1 MFPKI
6 LLVDDESASRAALE
20 TLLRREGFEVHDA
33 SGGAAA
39 LAECVSFRP
48 DLVLLD
54 VLMPGMSGFEVCKR
68 IKAAPETRLT
78 PVVLITGL
86 SATEDRIKGIN
97 AGADDFLSKPI
108 DFNELLART
117 RSLIKLKHYTD
128 ELENAESVLFSLA
141 LSIEA
146 RDPYTRGHCDRLSEM
161 SASLGEILGIPEE
174 DVKALRSAGIV
185 HDIGKVAVPDSI
197 LLKPGPLSPEEI
209 EVMRKH
215 PVVGE
220 QICEPLKTFR
230 LVLPII
236 RHHHERY
243 DGSGYPDH
251 LRGSEIPLTA
261 RILAA
266 RRRLRCPHHGPPV
279 PQSRHLRHCPRDHAG
294 RGSARLVGPR
304 PARSFPHDDSRH
316 LRVRRRPSLPLADS
330 LFPRIDHEPPPAQE
344 SNQRQPQFARQLHRK
359 ARRSRHRR
367 HNRQPRD
374 DGLLHDL
381 ETASSANQK
390 NRLGERN
397 PAFEKG
403 PPDNLVDRV
412 VTSDVLSR
420 HQQFS
425 LRINQCRPV
434 QSAGPAENSL
444 RRPQRIGQAEQDL
457 RVDCKSWIR
466 RLKRSRSDRLDRS
479 FAADTA
485 TRSRE
490 EIALQ
495 LFGISGAFRGKL
507 GPHQVSAVRFVTFVI
522 ALDAENLLVS
532 LHEAFGEQKPG
543 GQLEVIS
550 RRAHRHAQRLFSH
563 ADFQRLLG
571 REIVLFA
578 PEISVV
584 PFHNLR

>member
-33 SGGAAA
+33 SDGATA

-161 SASLGEILGIPEE
+161 SAMLGEKLGIPEE
-174 DVKALRSAGIV
+174 DVKALRRAGIV
-185 HDIGKVAVPDSI
+185 HDVGKVAVPDSI

-209 EVMRKH
+209 EVMRRH
-215 PVVGE
+215 PVIGE

-236 RHHHERY
+236 RHHHERH

-251 LRGSEIPLTA
+251 LRGQEIPLTA
-261 RILAA
+261 RILQLADVYDALTTDRPYRKADSSDVALAIMNEEAA
-266 RRRLRCPHHGPPV
+266 RGWWDRELLEAFRTMIRDAYPADAN
-279 PQSRHLRHCPRDHAG
+279 RHLG
-294 RGSARLVGPR
+294 
-304 PARSFPHDDSRH
+304 
-316 LRVRRRPSLPLADS
+316 LR
-330 LFPRIDHEPPPAQE
+330 
-344 SNQRQPQFARQLHRK
+344 
-359 ARRSRHRR
+359 
-367 HNRQPRD
+367 
-374 DGLLHDL
+374 
-381 ETASSANQK
+381 
-390 NRLGERN
+390 
-397 PAFEKG
+397 
-403 PPDNLVDRV
+403 
-412 VTSDVLSR
+412 
-420 HQQFS
+420 
-425 LRINQCRPV
+425 
-434 QSAGPAENSL
+434 
-444 RRPQRIGQAEQDL
+444 
-457 RVDCKSWIR
+457 
-466 RLKRSRSDRLDRS
+466 
-479 FAADTA
+479 
-485 TRSRE
+485 TRSSP
-490 EIALQ
+490 A
-495 LFGISGAFRGKL
+495 
-507 GPHQVSAVRFVTFVI
+507 
-522 ALDAENLLVS
+522 
-532 LHEAFGEQKPG
+532 
-543 GQLEVIS
+543 
-550 RRAHRHAQRLFSH
+550 
-563 ADFQRLLG
+563 
-571 REIVLFA
+571 
-578 PEISVV
+578 
-584 PFHNLR
+584 

>member
-261 RILAA
+261 RILQLADVYDALTTDRPYRKADTSDIALGIMQEEAA
-266 RRRLRCPHHGPPV
+266 RGWWDRELLEAFRTMIRDTYASGADHHSRLR
-279 PQSRHLRHCPRDHAG
+279 
-294 RGSARLVGPR
+294 
-304 PARSFPHDDSRH
+304 
-316 LRVRRRPSLPLADS
+316 
-330 LFPRIDHEPPPAQE
+330 
-344 SNQRQPQFARQLHRK
+344 
-359 ARRSRHRR
+359 
-367 HNRQPRD
+367 
-374 DGLLHDL
+374 
-381 ETASSANQK
+381 
-390 NRLGERN
+390 
-397 PAFEKG
+397 
-403 PPDNLVDRV
+403 
-412 VTSDVLSR
+412 
-420 HQQFS
+420 
-425 LRINQCRPV
+425 
-434 QSAGPAENSL
+434 
-444 RRPQRIGQAEQDL
+444 
-457 RVDCKSWIR
+457 
-466 RLKRSRSDRLDRS
+466 
-479 FAADTA
+479 
-485 TRSRE
+485 TRSSP
-490 EIALQ
+490 A
-495 LFGISGAFRGKL
+495 
-507 GPHQVSAVRFVTFVI
+507 
-522 ALDAENLLVS
+522 
-532 LHEAFGEQKPG
+532 
-543 GQLEVIS
+543 
-550 RRAHRHAQRLFSH
+550 
-563 ADFQRLLG
+563 
-571 REIVLFA
+571 
-578 PEISVV
+578 
-584 PFHNLR
+584 